1 MTDPTSPPPPA
12 PEPPPP
18 AGPQP
23 EHFARHFLLA
33 LQFFTRI
40 PVTGRL
46 AAWVGF
52 DPAMQRASLAHWP
65 GAGLAVALLASL
77 AYIVAALALSYS
89 PFAPL
94 AAAVLATAVGVAAT
108 GALHED
114 GLADVVDGLG
124 GSAEPARALEIM
136 KDSRVGTFGVLA
148 MVLTLLAKVALLTAL
163 GSLATGAAVAA
174 LLAGFS
180 LSRLWPL
187 ALAAVLPP
195 AGHPERPSKSRSL
208 AAHITDRTLGV
219 GALWCAL
226 PALLAIGVLGLGAV
240 VVGVALSA
248 GVVVLMARWF
258 SRRLRGWTGDCLG
271 AAQQAG
277 ELAFYLGAALAF
289 G

>member
-1 MTDPTSPPPPA
+1 MTDPTSPPPP
-12 PEPPPP
+12 PEPPPL
-18 AGPQP
+18 GPQT

-46 AAWVGF
+46 AAWIGF

-65 GAGLAVALLASL
+65 GAGLAVALIASV
-77 AYIVAALALSYS
+77 AYILAALWLSYS

-114 GLADVVDGLG
+114 GLADVADGLG
-124 GSAEPARALEIM
+124 GSPDPARALEIM
-136 KDSRVGTFGVLA
+136 KDSRIGTFGVLA
-148 MVLTLLAKVALLTAL
+148 VVLALLAKVALLTAL

-195 AGHPERPSKSRSL
+195 AGHPERPSKSRSF
-208 AAHITDRTLGV
+208 ASHITDRTLAT

-226 PALLAIGVLGLGAV
+226 PVLLSIGLLGLASSLAGI
-240 VVGVALSA
+240 ALSA
-248 GVVVLMARWF
+248 VVVVLMARWF
-258 SRRLRGWTGDCLG
+258 SRRLQGWTGDCLG

-277 ELAFYLGAALAF
+277 EIAFYLGAALAF